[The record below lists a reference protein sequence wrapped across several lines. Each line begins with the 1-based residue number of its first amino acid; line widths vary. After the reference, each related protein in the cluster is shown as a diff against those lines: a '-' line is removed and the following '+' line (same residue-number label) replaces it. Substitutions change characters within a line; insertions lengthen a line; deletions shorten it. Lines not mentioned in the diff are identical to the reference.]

1 MMRSIMSEAGGTIAA
16 RKGEGLHDMRN
27 IFLSTWSYNLSRIF
41 LSVIFL
47 WSGISKLMAPQFFA
61 VIIEN
66 YGLLPDPLT
75 LPAAIVLSII
85 EVLSGLGLLA
95 DIRGSLAVV
104 TGLLTLFIV
113 VLSYSIWI
121 GLDVDCGCFGPEDP
135 EARAFRGL
143 RSALLQD
150 IAMMLVIFYLY
161 FWRYRQSMALKPL
174 TNLFRNLKKKEVDD
188 ANGKKCFQPYSRWTI
203 CDEPDKSVFSQKQI

>member
-1 MMRSIMSEAGGTIAA
+1 MRSIMSEAGGAIAA
-16 RKGEGLHDMRN
+16 RKGEGLAALRN
-27 IFLSTWSYNLSRIF
+27 IFLSTWSYNLSRIL

-75 LPAAIVLSII
+75 LPAAFFLSII
-85 EVLSGLGLLA
+85 EVLAGMGLLA

-104 TGLLTLFIV
+104 TGLLASFMVI
-113 VLSYSIWI
+113 LSYGIWL
-121 GLDVDCGCFGPEDP
+121 GLDVDCGCLGPKDP

-161 FWRYRQSMALKPL
+161 FWRYRQSMAPKPS
-174 TNLFRNLKKKEVDD
+174 TNRFRSLKKKE
-188 ANGKKCFQPYSRWTI
+188 T
-203 CDEPDKSVFSQKQI
+203 